1 MSGQRT
7 VKHAGAARDEGIVL
21 VVVLVFVLLLTSAI
35 ATFLRRATVDAMIS
49 RHRDEA
55 AEAES
60 LARGGIRLGI
70 ALLLEDRLAE
80 LAVGFRSESLLDV
93 WSRVAAVE
101 VPVPEG
107 SSLRLGIS
115 DAGSRLNL
123 NSLMEDGAPRQNAE
137 LYLTALLEKVVED
150 MPGRAEEKQYEIPEL
165 ARNLLDYMDEDETGL
180 KGGQENDYYQEQKPP
195 YKAANRPLLDLN
207 ELRMVQGFDGAL
219 VDALSD
225 YATVH
230 PYAKADG
237 INPNTA
243 PPHVLGLLFHGVGQD
258 FELVDEDGVR
268 GVLKAREA
276 GEILCA
282 DEAQNPACSP
292 LSGVIEGEIFPP
304 PTFKTD
310 VFTVAAEATVGQVRR
325 RISAVVDRTDPEK
338 PLLLSWQ
345 VQ

>member
-1 MSGQRT
+1 MSARRPALASGL
-7 VKHAGAARDEGIVL
+7 ARDEGIVL

-60 LARGGIRLGI
+60 LARGGVRLGI
-70 ALLLEDRLAE
+70 ALLLEDRLTE
-80 LAVGFRSESLLDV
+80 QAVGFRSESLLDV
-93 WSRVAAVE
+93 WARAAAVQI
-101 VPVPEG
+101 PVPEG
-107 SSLRLGIS
+107 SNLRLAIS
-115 DAGSRLNL
+115 DTGSRFNL
-123 NSLMEDGAPRQNAE
+123 NSLMEDGAPRKNAE
-137 LYLTALLEKVVED
+137 LYLNKLLEKVIED
-150 MPGRAEEKQYEIPEL
+150 MPGRTEEKQYEIPDL

-219 VDALSD
+219 VDALSA

-243 PPHVLGLLFHGVGQD
+243 PPHVLGLIFHGVGQD
-258 FELVDEDGVR
+258 FELVDEEGVR

-325 RISAVVDRTDPEK
+325 RISAVVDRSDPEK